1 MIVSESRP
9 VDRPLRAAA
18 AHFRR
23 RRRTIQ
29 IGIPVLVCA
38 PGLWLWVQLV
48 RTGVSVSW
56 LALFGTWF
64 VATMGVG
71 LVLASR
77 RWLLLLDRL
86 PLASPGCRLAY
97 HALRLD
103 EFAHDP
109 ELPGLLSGVR
119 VDAADALDGAAH
131 AARALQRSLDEQT
144 PAGTAA
150 ADIAACATS
159 GAEQVRGDILRG
171 VKEFLAIWADL
182 VNELERTVE
191 PGPLSEP
198 SGAELR
204 AEATRRVPADLAEIS
219 RVLVGL
225 AQLALI
231 RP

>member
-1 MIVSESRP
+1 VIVSESRSA
-9 VDRPLRAAA
+9 DRQLRAAA
-18 AHFRR
+18 SRFGR
-23 RRRTIQ
+23 RRRTVQ

-38 PGLWLWVQLV
+38 PGFWLWVQLV
-48 RTGVSVSW
+48 RSGISAGW

-64 VATMGVG
+64 AGTMGVG

-103 EFAHDP
+103 ELAHDP
-109 ELPGLLSGVR
+109 EVRRLLSDVL

-131 AARALQRSLDEQT
+131 AARALQRTLDQQT

-150 ADIAACATS
+150 ADIAAYAAS
-159 GAEQVRGDILRG
+159 GAEQVRVDILRG
-171 VKEFLAIWADL
+171 VEEFLAIWADL
-182 VNELERTVE
+182 VAGLGRTVE
-191 PGPLSEP
+191 SGPR
-198 SGAELR
+198 AELSGSASR
-204 AEATRRVPADLAEIS
+204 ADATRRAPADLAEIS

-225 AQLALI
+225 AQLTLT